1 MAVPDK
7 MLDGITSDPATM
19 GWMQGYPPP
28 ADKRIQAGKGNHM
41 RFPHTRWS
49 FSNMREFCPTVRVS
63 RGEGPVTPLPVALR
77 DDIDALPVTLDDGTR
92 TTWAETLP
100 LNFTDGILVLH
111 RGALVYERYCGVTRP
126 DSRHIAFSITKSF
139 LGLIAEMLIAEGRLD
154 PASTVAEHLPEL
166 AATGFAAATIRQV
179 LDMTTAIDY
188 SEDYADARSGIGD
201 FSLALALTPRPAD
214 YAGPGDMYAY
224 LATLAAD
231 GAHGKAFTYRT
242 INTEVLGWIVS
253 RIEGRRAH
261 EAYAHRIW
269 QPLGMEADADM
280 LVDPAGIPFTG
291 GGLNPTLR
299 DMARFGEAMRNDG
312 RIGDAQLLPAA
323 AIRAIKSGS
332 AGEDATRSPH
342 PSLTDLVYRSQ
353 WWFFTNGNPVLS
365 ARGIHGQAI
374 YVDPA
379 AELVI
384 ARFASH
390 PVAANIPNDPTTL
403 AGFRALA
410 AHLLRN

>member
-1 MAVPDK
+1 MPDTI
-7 MLDGITSDPATM
+7 LDGITSDPATM
-19 GWMQGYPPP
+19 GWMQGFPPP
-28 ADKRIQAGKGNHM
+28 ADKRIESGKGNHM

-63 RGEGPVTPLPVALR
+63 RGDGPVTPLPLALC

-92 TTWAETLP
+92 TTWAKTLA
-100 LNFTDGILVLH
+100 LNFTDAICVLH
-111 RGALVYERYCGVTRP
+111 KGAVVYERYCGVTRP

-154 PASTVAEHLPEL
+154 PASSVAEHLPEL
-166 AATGFAAATIRQV
+166 AGTGFADATVRQV

-201 FSLALALTPRPAD
+201 FSLALALTPRPAG

-224 LATLAAD
+224 LATLAANGPH
-231 GAHGKAFTYRT
+231 GAAFTYRT
-242 INTEVLGWIVS
+242 INTEVLGWIVA

-261 EAYAHRIW
+261 EVYSQRIW
-269 QPLGMEADADM
+269 QPLGMADDADM

-299 DMARFGEAMRNDG
+299 DMARFGEAMRCDG
-312 RIGDAQLLPAA
+312 RIGGAQLLPAA
-323 AIRAIKSGS
+323 AIRAIK
-332 AGEDATRSPH
+332 AGATGDDATRSPH
-342 PSLTDLVYRSQ
+342 PSLTDLIYRSQ
-353 WWFFTNGNPVLS
+353 WWFFTNGNPVFS

-374 YVDPA
+374 YVDPV

-390 PVAANIPNDPTTL
+390 PIAANIPNDATSL
-403 AGFRALA
+403 AVFRALA
-410 AHLLRN
+410 AHLLQN